1 MSTQTASGATSPVRH
16 RSPRLY
22 IILLVILCVLFVA
35 GYLQRLSTLE
45 SIRQQVADMREQVAA
60 SEQRRANLE
69 EQLAQVQDPYYLALM
84 ARDDIGLV
92 QEGDLPVVVYDGP
105 PAEEVP
111 ENQPATALSASD
123 KPIWQQWLDL
133 IMQGNAR

>member
-1 MSTQTASGATSPVRH
+1 MSTQSASGATSPVRH

-22 IILLVILCVLFVA
+22 IVLLVILCVLFVA

-45 SIRQQVADMREQVAA
+45 SIRQQVAEMRESVAA

-69 EQLAQVQDPYYLALM
+69 EHLAQVQDPYYLALM

-105 PAEEVP
+105 PAEAVP
-111 ENQPATALSASD
+111 ESQPATVPPASD
-123 KPIWQQWLDL
+123 RPIWQQWLDL

>member
-69 EQLAQVQDPYYLALM
+69 AQLAQVQDPYYLALM

-111 ENQPATALSASD
+111 ENQPATAPSASD